1 MIKEIQFLKSGRIDA
16 IYQNDDEL
24 RIRVYV
30 PKIGNYEFF
39 VNTKRAHLTVHKR
52 EKAVTPSNF
61 AMLLRKHMMGKH
73 IQEINQHK
81 LDRVFEIVVKDKIL
95 IIEMFHQGNF
105 ILCDDNYDIIQ
116 PLHFQR
122 RKDRVVVPKVKYIF
136 PASPEVEDYT
146 SFKRRF
152 QDDDNASKILSAMG
166 FAEYS
171 DEVLK
176 LSGIDGQKIG
186 NTLAKDDID
195 KLFDATEDILLK
207 KEINPAIINDDE
219 EAISVVPFEMKIFSD
234 RTVANI
240 ESFNKALDTY
250 FNEIKEPVPVQ
261 EPKPEI
267 ISEPTPEHKIEREK
281 SIVEHQEEAIEE
293 YKEEEDETREEATL
307 IYNNY
312 GLVDNVLMTLRN
324 ARAKYS
330 WDEIKNIINKEDSPE
345 ANAIIEIRESE
356 NKVII
361 NLNGNHVELFI
372 NKTPEENATYYF
384 EHAKKFKRKIANAE
398 EQVEK
403 RKESIA
409 EMEDEVSPIFTSEES
424 DLEEDE
430 SIEEE
435 SEDELTED
443 DLTED
448 ELTEDEPVVEKK
460 KGRWYHKF
468 RYFWS
473 IEGLL
478 VVAGKDATTNE
489 ELIKKHTEFD
499 DVILHADIQGAP
511 FVVIKQRRDKRE
523 RVEDLT
529 PQGVVEAAE
538 FAASYSKA
546 WQMGLGS
553 VEVYWVKPDQVT
565 KHAEPGQFLPKGSF
579 VIRGQRN
586 YMKSIKLRLAIGADI
601 QNKSFIIA
609 PLKSIASRC
618 DYYVTIQPGE
628 TPAKEIAQRVK
639 ESLIEKALYPDEK
652 DIIRSMP
659 IEQIES
665 RVPSA
670 KASIMDRVE
679 SGVF

>member
-1 MIKEIQFLKSGRIDA
+1 
-16 IYQNDDEL
+16 
-24 RIRVYV
+24 
-30 PKIGNYEFF
+30 
-39 VNTKRAHLTVHKR
+39 
-52 EKAVTPSNF
+52 
-61 AMLLRKHMMGKH
+61 MMGKH
-73 IQEINQHK
+73 IQEINQRK
-81 LDRVFEIVVKDKIL
+81 MDRVFEIVVKDRIL
-95 IIEMFHQGNF
+95 VIEMFHQGN
-105 ILCDDNYDIIQ
+105 IVLCDDAYDIIQ

-152 QDDDNASKILSAMG
+152 QDDDSVSKILSAMG
-166 FAEYS
+166 FAEYA

-176 LSGIDGQKIG
+176 ISGVDGQREG
-186 NTLAKDDID
+186 DTLVKDDID
-195 KLFDATEDILLK
+195 KLFDASEDILLR
-207 KEINPAIINDDE
+207 KETSPVIVNDNE
-219 EAISVVPFEMKIFSD
+219 EAISVVPFGMKMFSEY
-234 RTVANI
+234 TSVNV

-250 FNEIKEPVPVQ
+250 FNEIKQPAPVQ
-261 EPKPEI
+261 EPKPEPTI
-267 ISEPTPEHKIEREK
+267 AVEPTPEHKIEREK

-330 WDEIKNIINKEDSPE
+330 WDEIKDIITKEDSPE

-356 NKVII
+356 NRVIV
-361 NLNGNHVELFI
+361 NLDGNNVELFI
-372 NKTPEENATYYF
+372 NKSPEENATYYF
-384 EHAKKFKRKIANAE
+384 EHAKKFKRKIAKAE
-398 EQVEK
+398 EQVEQ

-409 EMEDEVSPIFTSEES
+409 EMEDEVAPTFIADES
-424 DLEEDE
+424 EEDE
-430 SIEEE
+430 EETE
-435 SEDELTED
+435 ELTED
-443 DLTED
+443 A
-448 ELTEDEPVVEKK
+448 PVVEKK

-499 DVILHADIQGAP
+499 DVVLHADIHGAP

-652 DIIRSMP
+652 DAIRLMP
-659 IEQIES
+659 VEQIES

-679 SGVF
+679 SGVL